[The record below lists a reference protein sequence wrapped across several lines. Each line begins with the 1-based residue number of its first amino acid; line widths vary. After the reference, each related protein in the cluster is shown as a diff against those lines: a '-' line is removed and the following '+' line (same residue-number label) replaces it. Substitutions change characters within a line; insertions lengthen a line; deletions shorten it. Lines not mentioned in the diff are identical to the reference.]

1 MDFILTAIVPCLSI
15 PSHPG
20 ITLRQ
25 VDCFSTNCLSCSNLS
40 SYRIAVPLGLGY
52 HQVGYSGVVPISQ
65 EVKNIRPTIG
75 Y

>member
-25 VDCFSTNCLSCSNLS
+25 VDTT
-40 SYRIAVPLGLGY
+40 I
-52 HQVGYSGVVPISQ
+52 HQLP
-65 EVKNIRPTIG
+65 
-75 Y
+75 